1 MSSASGSSSATEIMA
16 EEFSAITSAS
26 RARHTCRCDRK
37 WRQEI
42 YLRRILC
49 LFLQDAIPLFRLF
62 LRYPLAWDEPSGPVL
77 AQSIDHDF
85 GGCSTKVLGE
95 RSGCLECFIAADIE
109 LPNHV
114 LAPVANLLA
123 HSPLQ
128 KKPRAPKPQ
137 RAVPIHPSSRLHLG
151 SRDPPAA
158 PP

>member
-37 WRQEI
+37 WRQDI
-42 YLRRILC
+42 YLRRILS
-49 LFLQDAIPLFRLF
+49 PLPSKCDTPLPPF

-85 GGCSTKVLGE
+85 GGCPTKVLGE

-123 HSPLQ
+123 YSLLQ
-128 KKPRAPKPQ
+128 KA
-137 RAVPIHPSSRLHLG
+137 
-151 SRDPPAA
+151 
-158 PP
+158 